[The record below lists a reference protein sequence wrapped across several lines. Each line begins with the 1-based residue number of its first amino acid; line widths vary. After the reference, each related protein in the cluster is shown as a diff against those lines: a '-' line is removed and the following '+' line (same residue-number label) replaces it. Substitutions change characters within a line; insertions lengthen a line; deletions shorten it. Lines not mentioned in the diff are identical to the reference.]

1 MKPMSVLAVCA
12 ASVAILASA
21 ACKKDEP
28 ASETN
33 TTSAPITPDQ
43 PVVTPQTPPAT
54 PPTTDVNGAPQQ
66 TTNGTTTGTPSQ
78 SKAKGPTPT
87 GGTDLIDRGNTDMNP
102 NQITPPDQ
110 TQNLPNQAPNQTNN
124 GQALPNNQQPNHS
137 TPLGDG
143 KSGTY
148 TDNKGTHGG
157 KATWGTGP
165 QKNTK
170 MDQPTP

>member
-43 PVVTPQTPPAT
+43 PVVTPQTPTVAPGTDLNAT
-54 PPTTDVNGAPQQ
+54 PQQ
-66 TTNGTTTGTPSQ
+66 TTTGTIQNGQ
-78 SKAKGPTPT
+78 SNAKSPTPT
-87 GGTDLIDRGNTDMNP
+87 GGTDLIDRGNTDMNQSQP
-102 NQITPPDQ
+102 ITPPDQ
-110 TQNLPNQAPNQTNN
+110 TQKAPSQQLNN
-124 GQALPNNQQPNHS
+124 GQAVPNNQQPNHS

-157 KATWGTGP
+157 KATWGTGTP
-165 QKNTK
+165 GKSTDMDKPTK
-170 MDQPTP
+170 